1 RTMEVKVELLIGR
14 KVCDVNGEKVG
25 RIEEILAERQENG
38 LLVESFLVGTSGLI
52 SRLSAWTLVRPLKRS
67 LKERHIYSAYE
78 IPWQDLD
85 LTDPKRPKLRTAR
98 KDLHHAR

>member
-1 RTMEVKVELLIGR
+1 MEVKVELLIGR

-25 RIEEILAERQENG
+25 RIEEILVERQDNG
-38 LLVESFLVGTSGLI
+38 LLVESFLVGASALI
-52 SRLSAWTLVRPLKRS
+52 SRLSAWTLVRPLKQS
-67 LKERHIYSAYE
+67 LKARHVYSAYE

-85 LTDPKRPKLRTAR
+85 LSDPKRPKLRTAK